1 MCLATGELR
10 SFSGRTVDRA
20 LLPPGNSVTTAAG
33 ICRPRFAAA
42 SQPRQKHPDSER
54 HDRPCRCGHLIPCR
68 RIPGISQ
75 ALTPISWSWPPPCTR
90 TTSPAPPDA
99 ARLGPKR
106 PRWCEPWELPASR
119 RPRHARALSPI
130 AAPLVA
136 RLAYPVLRASP
147 CRLPGGTA
155 CVRARVQIACVG
167 ALLFLH
173 LSFSDGYAAF
183 RILCFFWPASP
194 ARKKSFGSVPEAEC
208 NPDGS
213 PLLQV
218 SCLCRPSPPCP
229 NGRWKGTSGG
239 LNAVKTTH
247 FDVIPPQFSSRT
259 ALKRR
264 PGPN

>member
-1 MCLATGELR
+1 M
-10 SFSGRTVDRA
+10 SSGRFLAERSIEPFFHRA
-20 LLPPGNSVTTAAG
+20 TASP
-33 ICRPRFAAA
+33 RPLA
-42 SQPRQKHPDSER
+42 SADLCLQQHLSRDKSTQTQER

-218 SCLCRPSPPCP
+218 SCLCRPFPPP
-229 NGRWKGTSGG
+229 ARTVAGRAPA
-239 LNAVKTTH
+239 AV
-247 FDVIPPQFSSRT
+247 
-259 ALKRR
+259 
-264 PGPN
+264 